1 MFALSKL
8 PMANLFEEQVLK
20 CVQPC
25 LQLLQTK
32 AFKGDIGILPNTALL
47 TLGGCLALR
56 EV

>member
-1 MFALSKL
+1 
-8 PMANLFEEQVLK
+8 MANLFEEQVLK

-25 LQLLQTK
+25 LQFLLTK

-47 TLGGCLALR
+47 TLGGCLALH